1 MLKLNEIVKIS
12 IKRATSQVSVSDLN
26 TVLILVRHTVSEG
39 RAVTFSSVDEM
50 IDYGFVS
57 TDNAYLGAEL
67 IFSQN
72 PKLDKIIVGN
82 VFEGET
88 YAEGMREVLGSDD
101 QWLTVICES
110 RVADEQLA
118 LARYIETTN
127 KIYLT
132 CYQPL
137 FDAECN
143 VLENKAVDE
152 DDKTDIGA
160 LIADNN
166 LERTW
171 AFYKGD
177 NSVFPEAGLIG
188 TYAPAEAGTE
198 IVLYKT
204 VKGIVADTISTDMK
218 LTLEEKNYTFYT
230 TVHKKDLVMGASK
243 VGFGEWVDI
252 MYATCWLDAR
262 LSERIFGVLIN
273 SGKIPY
279 TNKGLEK
286 IAVEV
291 RAVLA
296 QAREIGI
303 LSDDTPFKVY
313 VPDATSLSSAKRNS
327 REVDGITFEAPLAG
341 AIHKVH
347 VNGTVYA

>member
-1 MLKLNEIVKIS
+1 MLKLSEIVKIS
-12 IKRATSQVSVSDLN
+12 IKRATSQISVSDLN
-26 TVLILVRHTVSEG
+26 TVMILVKHTVSED
-39 RAVTFSSVDEM
+39 RAVTFSDLDEM
-50 IDYGFVS
+50 IDFGFTS
-57 TDNAYLGAEL
+57 ADPAYLAAEL

-72 PKLDKIIVGN
+72 PKLDKVIVGN
-82 VFEGET
+82 VLAEET
-88 YAEGMREVLGSDD
+88 YAAGLIEVIGAND
-101 QWLTVICES
+101 QWLTLICET
-110 RVADEQLA
+110 RNADEQLDI
-118 LARYIETTN
+118 ARYIETSN

-143 VLENKAVDE
+143 VLENKAVDAQ
-152 DDKTDIGA
+152 DRTDIGA
-160 LIADNN
+160 LISDNN

-198 IVLYKT
+198 IILYRT
-204 VKGIVADTISTDMK
+204 VKGLIADSISSNNK
-218 LTLEEKNYTFYT
+218 EILEGKNYTFFT
-230 TVHKKDLVMGASK
+230 TVHNKDIVMGAAK
-243 VGFGEWVDI
+243 VGFGEWVDV

-262 LSERIFGVLIN
+262 MAERIFGVMVN
-273 SGKIPY
+273 AGKIPY

-286 IAVEV
+286 IATEV

-303 LSDDTPFKVY
+303 LSDDVPFMVY
-313 VPDATSLSSAKRNS
+313 VPDATALSSAKRNT
-327 REVDGITFEAPLAG
+327 RTLDGITFEAQLAG
-341 AIHKVH
+341 AIHKVV